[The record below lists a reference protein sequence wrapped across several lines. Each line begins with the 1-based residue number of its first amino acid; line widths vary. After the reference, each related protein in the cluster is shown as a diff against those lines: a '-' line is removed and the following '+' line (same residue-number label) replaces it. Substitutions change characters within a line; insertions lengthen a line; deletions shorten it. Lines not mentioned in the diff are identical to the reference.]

1 MLIVHGG
8 GLTLLQEW
16 SQGITYHPAPA
27 GWGMSAN
34 KACYHYEEIV
44 WLRMKWN
51 EVGLEPLEETIQ
63 AVLQEEAC
71 SIHDDLHVLQNMIAF
86 FSALSSIFNILLV
99 MMC

>member
-1 MLIVHGG
+1 
-8 GLTLLQEW
+8 
-16 SQGITYHPAPA
+16 
-27 GWGMSAN
+27 
-34 KACYHYEEIV
+34 
-44 WLRMKWN
+44 MKWN